1 MPRAA
6 VLPCHRVASPQP
18 PRHNRLKRTCNKK
31 GSQMQQ
37 TSTPRFFQ
45 ELAPQWARLG
55 LWQKKFTT
63 VFERLRGSTVQK
75 ISASDDG
82 FLVLNIY
89 KPGAPRDP
97 VLISIQRTGSGIS
110 LGTARP
116 QAQPKPNSVVQMARK
131 YLQGRK
137 VHQVLLSIEPV
148 AVIIEFAPPG
158 ENFQGVQEWP
168 TDAPNCL
175 VLDLDH
181 KPARVCVAHK
191 HTTVPERYASQC
203 IGFTSGD
210 DFFESHCEWSLENTK
225 TKRRT
230 TFTHPLVLSCLRSCV
245 QELAEATAITQTSDS
260 LSSTR
265 SAVVTSKRTS
275 TDSLPSEKPVLEA
288 QTQPT
293 VLSAENHEAPEPEIT
308 LQGALNLIPTHVRRA
323 ARTRLQ
329 FLERRLQRQKAD
341 LPAGHELDSM
351 RSRAEALR
359 AHIYMWPKGFSQWH
373 VPPELISSGGL
384 PPIITLKPGQSPGDL
399 VSAAFDELEKL
410 KRRKD
415 ELDRRVEESRNA
427 LERFQETIIHAGAD
441 IRALPEQVQQAQLA
455 LAREVVNLVSVQRL
469 LTQLEVT
476 WNAGQQK
483 SAALLAER
491 ERRLPYRSYRASTG
505 EFLRVSKSAADADAM
520 LKLMPSH
527 HTWVHVV
534 TGEGSH
540 VWLEKPKGAQ
550 PSDVALREAAIL
562 AIHHS
567 KQTRAQ
573 EADVYVA
580 QRGDLDKRKD
590 LSPGK
595 VIVRRSEH
603 RFVRYSQLEL
613 QAFMEKQE

>member
-1 MPRAA
+1 
-6 VLPCHRVASPQP
+6 
-18 PRHNRLKRTCNKK
+18 
-31 GSQMQQ
+31 MQQ
-37 TSTPRFFQ
+37 MTTPRFFQ

-55 LWQKKFTT
+55 LWQKKFTP
-63 VFERLRGSTVQK
+63 VFERLRNATVQK

-97 VLISIQRTGSGIS
+97 VLISIQRSGSGIS

-137 VHQVLLSIEPV
+137 VQQVLLSIDPV
-148 AVIIEFAPPG
+148 AVIIEFAPSG
-158 ENFQGVQEWP
+158 ENFEESAEWP
-168 TDAPNCL
+168 ADAPDCL

-181 KPARVCVAHK
+181 RPARVCVAHK
-191 HTTVPERYASQC
+191 HRGVPERYQSQC
-203 IGFTSGD
+203 TGFLGSE

-225 TKRRT
+225 TKRRA
-230 TFTHPLVLSCLRSCV
+230 TFTLPLNLSCLR
-245 QELAEATAITQTSDS
+245 ATTSDTGES
-260 LSSTR
+260 V
-265 SAVVTSKRTS
+265 SAETSA
-275 TDSLPSEKPVLEA
+275 PQAQVKPQTPHSPVQNIEA
-288 QTQPT
+288 QLN
-293 VLSAENHEAPEPEIT
+293 LSANSTSHAEGFSPEVPAVATVPAEPEIT
-308 LQGALNLIPTHVRRA
+308 LQGALNLLPTHVRRA
-323 ARTRLQ
+323 ARTRIQ

-341 LPAGHELDSM
+341 LPGAHELSSL

-373 VPPELISSGGL
+373 VPPELISSAGL

-399 VSAAFDELEKL
+399 VNASFDELEKL
-410 KRRKD
+410 KRRRE
-415 ELDRRVEESRNA
+415 ELERRVEDSRIA
-427 LERFQETIIHAGAD
+427 LERFEDTVIRAGSD
-441 IRALPEQVQQAQLA
+441 IRALPEETRNAQLA
-455 LAREVVNLVSVQRL
+455 LAREVPHLVSVQRL
-469 LTQLEVT
+469 LTVLEVT
-476 WNAGQQK
+476 WTAGQQK
-483 SAALLAER
+483 SAALEAER

-540 VWLEKPKGAQ
+540 VWLEKPKGAK
-550 PSDVALREAAIL
+550 PSDTALREAAML

-580 QRGDLDKRKD
+580 LRGDLDKRKD

-603 RFVRYSQLEL
+603 RFVRYSQMEL
-613 QAFMEKQE
+613 QMFMEKQE

>member
-1 MPRAA
+1 
-6 VLPCHRVASPQP
+6 
-18 PRHNRLKRTCNKK
+18 
-31 GSQMQQ
+31 MQQ
-37 TSTPRFFQ
+37 TTIPRFFQ

-55 LWQKKFTT
+55 LWQKKFTP
-63 VFERLRGSTVQK
+63 VFERLRNATVQK

-89 KPGAPRDP
+89 KPGAARDP
-97 VLISIQRTGSGIS
+97 VLLSIQRTGSGIA

-137 VHQVLLSIEPV
+137 VQQILLSLEPV

-158 ENFQGVQEWP
+158 ENFEESHDWP
-168 TDAPNCL
+168 ADAPNCL

-181 KPARVCVAHK
+181 RPARVCVAHK
-191 HTTVPERYASQC
+191 HSGVPERYASQC
-203 IGFTSGD
+203 SGFEGHE

-225 TKRRT
+225 TKRRA
-230 TFTHPLVLSCLRSCV
+230 TFTQPLIFSCLRAISS
-245 QELAEATAITQTSDS
+245 ESAESSATETAEAQPIRAATAVENVAVTPPMAALTTALPAPMTQGIAPT
-260 LSSTR
+260 T
-265 SAVVTSKRTS
+265 
-275 TDSLPSEKPVLEA
+275 A
-288 QTQPT
+288 QT
-293 VLSAENHEAPEPEIT
+293 APEIT
-308 LQGALNLIPTHVRRA
+308 LQGALNLLPTHVRRA
-323 ARTRLQ
+323 ARTRIQ

-341 LPAGHELDSM
+341 LPAPHELNAL
-351 RSRAEALR
+351 RARAEGLR

-373 VPPELISSGGL
+373 VPPDIISTAGL

-399 VSAAFDELEKL
+399 VSATFDELEKL
-410 KRRKD
+410 KRRRD
-415 ELDRRVEESRNA
+415 ELERRVEESRIA
-427 LERFQETIIHAGAD
+427 LERFEESVVRAGED
-441 IRALPEQVQQAQLA
+441 IRALPDETRNAQLS
-455 LAREVVNLVSVQRL
+455 LAREVAHLVAVQRL
-469 LTQLEVT
+469 LTVLEVT
-476 WNAGQQK
+476 WTAGQQK
-483 SAALLAER
+483 SAALEAER

-505 EFLRVSKSAADADAM
+505 EFMRVSKSAADADAM

-540 VWLEKPKGAQ
+540 VWLEKPKGAK
-550 PSDVALREAAIL
+550 PSDTALREAAML

-580 QRGDLDKRKD
+580 LRGDLDKRKD

-603 RFVRYSQLEL
+603 RFVRYSQMEL
-613 QAFMEKQE
+613 QLFMEKQE